1 MRAAAG
7 LWRWRGNP
15 VRRATDLVEAW
26 VALVAALLI
35 VSAAPVIG
43 WITGGLTEESM
54 RQQARAQRQQRLQI
68 TATVLG
74 PAPESSTRMY
84 LPGVPASQE
93 RRSVIAAWTAADGSR
108 HTGRLASPLARPRAG
123 DTFTVWAD
131 RSGRITGRPLDA
143 SSVRTQG
150 VLAGVGAALASA
162 GLTEGARRLL
172 VRQLVRR
179 RHARLDRAWAAAG
192 PDWGRAGAGS

>member
-15 VRRATDLVEAW
+15 LRRATDLVEAW

-43 WITGGLTEESM
+43 WITGGLTEESV

-68 TATVLG
+68 TATVVG
-74 PAPESSTRMY
+74 PAPKSPTRMY
-84 LPGVPASQE
+84 LPGVPASHE
-93 RRSVIAAWTAADGSR
+93 RRSVVAAWTAPDGSR
-108 HTGRLASPLARPRAG
+108 HTGRLSSPLARPRAG

-131 RSGRITGRPLDA
+131 RSGRITGRPLDTA
-143 SSVRTQG
+143 SVRTHG
-150 VLAGVGAALASA
+150 VLAGVGAGLVSA
-162 GLTEGARRLL
+162 GLVEGARRLL